1 MRKLLWGTSLTV
13 LILGGVTVALLV
25 SNIYTFNRLT
35 DEAPIAKLRFTQLA
49 AQKYAVELRSGD
61 FCQSQTFELYGDEWR
76 IDARFL
82 KWKPL
87 ANLLGLDSMY
97 RLERLSGRYQAVSDA
112 NTNRH
117 QAWHIG
123 KKPEFDLFRYAKRD
137 WKYWS
142 PVDTLFGS
150 SVYETIDPAW
160 EYTVYRSQSGL
171 LVRKAPAAPA
181 HYEGG
186 ALVIHI
192 EKDCSRPAR
201 AP

>member
-13 LILGGVTVALLV
+13 LTLVGFSAVLLFT
-25 SNIYTFNRLT
+25 NIYTFNRLT

-49 AQKYAVELRSGD
+49 LQKYAVELRSGD
-61 FCQSQTFELYGDEWR
+61 FCHPQTFVLYGDEWR

-87 ANLLGLDSMY
+87 ANLAGLDAMY
-97 RLERLSGRYQAVSDA
+97 RLERLTGRYQAVSDE

-117 QAWHIG
+117 QAWRIG
-123 KKPEFDLFRYAKRD
+123 KQPKIDLFQYVKPA
-137 WKYWS
+137 WTYWS
-142 PVDTLFGS
+142 PVDTFFGS
-150 SVYETIDPAW
+150 SVYETVDPGW

-171 LVRKAPAAPA
+171 LVRKKSAAPA
-181 HYEGG
+181 HYEAG

-192 EKDCSRPAR
+192 EKDCP
-201 AP
+201 

>member
-13 LILGGVTVALLV
+13 LTLVGVSVALLF

-49 AQKYAVELRSGD
+49 PQKYAAELRSGD
-61 FCQSQTFELYGDEWR
+61 FCDPQTFVLYGDEWR

-87 ANLLGLDSMY
+87 ANLVGLDAMY
-97 RLERLSGRYQAVSDA
+97 RLERLTGRYQTVSDE
-112 NTNRH
+112 NSNRH
-117 QAWHIG
+117 QAWRIG
-123 KKPEFDLFRYAKRD
+123 QQADIDLFQYAKHD
-137 WKYWS
+137 WKYWT
-142 PVDTLFGS
+142 PVDTFFGS

-171 LVRKAPAAPA
+171 LVRKASAAPA
-181 HYEGG
+181 HYEDG

-192 EKDCSRPAR
+192 EKGCP
-201 AP
+201 

>member
-1 MRKLLWGTSLTV
+1 MRKLLWGTSLSV
-13 LILGGVTVALLV
+13 LTLAGISVALLF

-49 AQKYAVELRSGD
+49 PQKYAVELRSGD
-61 FCQSQTFELYGDEWR
+61 FCHTQTFVLYGDEWR

-87 ANLLGLDSMY
+87 ANLVGLDAMY
-97 RLERLSGRYQAVSDA
+97 RLERLTGRYQTVSDE

-117 QAWHIG
+117 QAWRIG
-123 KKPEFDLFRYAKRD
+123 KQPEIDLFQYAKRD
-137 WKYWS
+137 WTYWS
-142 PVDTLFGS
+142 PVDAFFGS
-150 SVYETIDPAW
+150 SVYEVVDPAW

-171 LVRKAPAAPA
+171 LVRKASAAPA

-192 EKDCSRPAR
+192 GKGCP
-201 AP
+201 

>member
-13 LILGGVTVALLV
+13 LTLAGTSVALLF

-49 AQKYAVELRSGD
+49 PQKYAVELRSGD
-61 FCQSQTFELYGDEWR
+61 FCNAQTFVLYGDEWR

-87 ANLLGLDSMY
+87 ANLVGLDAMY
-97 RLERLSGRYQAVSDA
+97 RLERLTGRYKSISDE

-123 KKPEFDLFRYAKRD
+123 KKPEFDLFRYAERD
-137 WKYWS
+137 WDYWS
-142 PVDTLFGS
+142 PVDTFFGS
-150 SVYETIDPAW
+150 SVYESINPVW
-160 EYTVYRSQSGL
+160 EYTVFRSQSGL
-171 LVRKAPAAPA
+171 LVRKASAAPA
-181 HYEGG
+181 HYEEG

-192 EKDCSRPAR
+192 EKDCP
-201 AP
+201 

>member
-13 LILGGVTVALLV
+13 LALAGISVALLY

-49 AQKYAVELRSGD
+49 PQKYAVELRSGD
-61 FCQSQTFELYGDEWR
+61 FCHPQTFVLYGDEWR

-87 ANLLGLDSMY
+87 ANLVGLDAMY
-97 RLERLSGRYQAVSDA
+97 RLERLTGRYQAVSDE

-117 QAWHIG
+117 QAWRIG
-123 KKPEFDLFRYAKRD
+123 KQPDIDLFQYAKRD
-137 WKYWS
+137 WTYWS
-142 PVDTLFGS
+142 PIDTFFGS
-150 SVYETIDPAW
+150 SVYEAIDPAR

-171 LVRKAPAAPA
+171 LVRKASAAPA

-192 EKDCSRPAR
+192 EKHCS
-201 AP
+201 

>member
-13 LILGGVTVALLV
+13 LTLVGISVALLFT
-25 SNIYTFNRLT
+25 NIYTFNRLT
-35 DEAPIAKLRFTQLA
+35 DKAPIAKLRFTQLA
-49 AQKYAVELRSGD
+49 LQKYAVELRSGD
-61 FCQSQTFELYGDEWR
+61 FCDPQTFVLYGDEWR

-87 ANLLGLDSMY
+87 ANLVGLDAMY
-97 RLERLSGRYQAVSDA
+97 RLERLTGRYETVSDE
-112 NTNRH
+112 NTSRH
-117 QAWHIG
+117 QAWRIG
-123 KKPEFDLFRYAKRD
+123 KQPEIDLFQYAKRD

-142 PVDTLFGS
+142 PVDTFFGS

-171 LVRKAPAAPA
+171 LVRKASAAPA
-181 HYEGG
+181 HYEEG

-192 EKDCSRPAR
+192 DKDCP
-201 AP
+201 

>member
-13 LILGGVTVALLV
+13 LILAGISVALLF

-49 AQKYAVELRSGD
+49 PQKYAVELRSGD
-61 FCQSQTFELYGDEWR
+61 FCHPRTFVLYGDEWR

-87 ANLLGLDSMY
+87 ANLVGLDAMY
-97 RLERLSGRYQAVSDA
+97 RLERLTGRYQTVSDE
-112 NTNRH
+112 NSNRH
-117 QAWHIG
+117 QAWRIG
-123 KKPEFDLFRYAKRD
+123 KQPEYDLFQYAKRD
-137 WKYWS
+137 WTYWS
-142 PVDTLFGS
+142 PVDTFFGS

-171 LVRKAPAAPA
+171 LVRKASAAPA

-192 EKDCSRPAR
+192 EKDCS
-201 AP
+201 